1 MSPWGDACTGH
12 VPSRRPSPS
21 ASTTGSNPPW
31 RTWQIALATPALLQ
45 PGPAPHTRI
54 PFNPNELP
62 QGPGA
67 RREVGHWRWSRVS
80 ESVTSFLQ
88 LYKLLSL
95 NPLSPS
101 FYYLLFSCV
110 DFSCNSSSSFAFYTV
125 TSDDL
130 YFPCKGKGH
139 WVERRLQWR
148 IWMESLG
155 IASTS

>member
-12 VPSRRPSPS
+12 IPSRRPSPS

-88 LYKLLSL
+88 LYISCFLSILCHLHFIVFFFLVLILVVIVPLLLLSTL
-95 NPLSPS
+95 WPQMTFIFPAR
-101 FYYLLFSCV
+101 V
-110 DFSCNSSSSFAFYTV
+110 KV
-125 TSDDL
+125 T
-130 YFPCKGKGH
+130 G
-139 WVERRLQWR
+139 WR
-148 IWMESLG
+148 EDCSEGYEWRAWG
-155 IASTS
+155 